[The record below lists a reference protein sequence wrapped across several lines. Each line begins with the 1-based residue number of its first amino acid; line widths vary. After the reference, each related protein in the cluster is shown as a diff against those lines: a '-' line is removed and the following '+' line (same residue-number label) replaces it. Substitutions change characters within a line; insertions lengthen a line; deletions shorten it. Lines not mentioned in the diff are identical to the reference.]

1 MREQLITGTTFLW
14 RTLWRLLVLFLVIGL
29 TYVSTF
35 ILLPFLDKRL
45 PIFPTILILY
55 LILAYV
61 GIPIIIRVWRIVFKP
76 NHIARYVTTPDGWPA
91 DPVNIAIVAKNKR
104 QLISCMRSAGWH
116 TADPSTF
123 RNLMREAAAII
134 LAKPYPTAPF
144 SALYLFG
151 RKFDIG
157 FQIPYGKNG
166 SPRHRHHVR
175 FWQLIE
181 KPNIDKSN
189 HFSYWLERVR
199 RFFGRK
205 RTVWIGAAID
215 DTSPT
220 GVRWR
225 NLQITHQNDA
235 EHTKERDLIIQ
246 TLRETGHVRRV
257 NTIRDG
263 APFKMRSQNIGRSFI
278 VDGNIKVVELKPPI
292 VKAVQDAV
300 KSTVS

>member
-1 MREQLITGTTFLW
+1 MKQQLITGTTFLW
-14 RTLWRLLVLFLVIGL
+14 RTLWRLLVLALVIGL
-29 TYVSTF
+29 AYSSTF
-35 ILLPFLDKRL
+35 VLLPFLDRRL
-45 PIFPTILILY
+45 PIFPALLILY
-55 LILAYV
+55 FVLAYI
-61 GIPIIIRVWRIVFKP
+61 GIPLIIRIWRVVIKP
-76 NHIARYVTTPDGWPA
+76 NHIPRYVTTPDGWPS

-104 QLISCMRSAGWH
+104 QLIAAMRQAGWY
-116 TADPSTF
+116 TADRASLK
-123 RNLMREAAAII
+123 NLLREAYAIVF
-134 LAKPYPTAPF
+134 AQPYPTAPF

-151 RKFDIG
+151 RTFDVG

-181 KPNIDKSN
+181 KPHQDKSN

-215 DTSPT
+215 DTSPR

-225 NLQITHQNDA
+225 NLQITHANDA

-246 TLRETGHVRRV
+246 TLQDADQVRRID
-257 NTIRDG
+257 TIRDG
-263 APFKMRSQNIGRSFI
+263 EPFKMRSQNIGTTFV
-278 VDGNIKVVELKPPI
+278 VDGTIKVVQLKSPI
-292 VKAVQDAV
+292 VRKITQAV
-300 KSTVS
+300 KSSVS